1 MNPKNRKIQIA
12 SFDDTTVV
20 GINSGLVDYK
30 LAWNINKKL
39 SIDLVKYD
47 DLEFEGGNYSFFYYS
62 AGENYNVYNLVS
74 LVRQD
79 RVLFPFTPR
88 LDYLFLI
95 QNTLSPERQMHI
107 MNSLREID
115 GLGHAFLLEK
125 DKNLRQVLET
135 IADCELKV
143 IDKKKKQ
150 NNLKEVKLRM
160 QEQEALMKA
169 AYSKS

>member
-1 MNPKNRKIQIA
+1 
-12 SFDDTTVV
+12 
-20 GINSGLVDYK
+20 
-30 LAWNINKKL
+30 
-39 SIDLVKYD
+39 
-47 DLEFEGGNYSFFYYS
+47 
-62 AGENYNVYNLVS
+62 
-74 LVRQD
+74 
-79 RVLFPFTPR
+79 
-88 LDYLFLI
+88 
-95 QNTLSPERQMHI
+95 MHI

-160 QEQEALMKA
+160 QEQEALMKV

>member
-1 MNPKNRKIQIA
+1 MIFR
-12 SFDDTTVV
+12 
-20 GINSGLVDYK
+20 
-30 LAWNINKKL
+30 
-39 SIDLVKYD
+39 
-47 DLEFEGGNYSFFYYS
+47 
-62 AGENYNVYNLVS
+62 
-74 LVRQD
+74 
-79 RVLFPFTPR
+79 
-88 LDYLFLI
+88 
-95 QNTLSPERQMHI
+95 
-107 MNSLREID
+107 
-115 GLGHAFLLEK
+115 LEK

>member
-1 MNPKNRKIQIA
+1 MRRSTTPPSWA
-12 SFDDTTVV
+12 SIRVWSTTNWR
-20 GINSGLVDYK
+20 GISTKSFPSTWSNTTTWSLK
-30 LAWNINKKL
+30 AATIPS
-39 SIDLVKYD
+39 SITRQARTITFITSSRWCVKTGY
-47 DLEFEGGNYSFFYYS
+47 FS
-62 AGENYNVYNLVS
+62 
-74 LVRQD
+74 
-79 RVLFPFTPR
+79 
-88 LDYLFLI
+88 
-95 QNTLSPERQMHI
+95 LSPRASTI
-107 MNSLREID
+107 FCEID